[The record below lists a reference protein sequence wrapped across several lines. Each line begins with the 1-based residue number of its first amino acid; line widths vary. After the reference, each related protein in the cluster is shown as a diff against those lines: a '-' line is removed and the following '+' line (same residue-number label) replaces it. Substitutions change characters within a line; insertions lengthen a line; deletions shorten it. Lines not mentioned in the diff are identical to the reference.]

1 MDFKKIAKNI
11 RRQICQ
17 EYDDYRI
24 QYCAAD
30 YLEDMKSEMTRLG
43 ESLKKYYGEDSSFG
57 DAGSGLG
64 IFKHANPDMDIY
76 NWDMLKRDEF
86 YNENQI
92 TEVQGWYGDYT
103 INDFHIFMD
112 PIPKVDFLIL
122 CRALEKSVYYD
133 IPTFKK
139 VMKNLAKLCNEE
151 IIISQQHNPGRP
163 NKVKSFLQ
171 NNSHLLINHNESVL
185 VCSFTVDTINRW

>member
-11 RRQICQ
+11 RKQICQ

-24 QYCAAD
+24 QYCGTD
-30 YLEDMKSEMTRLG
+30 YLEDLTTEMFKLG
-43 ESLKKYYGEDSSFG
+43 KALKNIYGENSSYG

-64 IFKHANPDMDIY
+64 LFKYANPDMDIY

-86 YNENQI
+86 YNQNQI

-103 INDFHIFMD
+103 IDDFYIFMD
-112 PIPKVDFLIL
+112 PVPKVDFLIL
-122 CRALEKSVYYD
+122 NRALEKSVYYD

-139 VMKNLAKLCNEE
+139 VMKHLAKLCNEE
-151 IIISQQHNPGRP
+151 VIISQQHNPGRP
-163 NKVKSFLQ
+163 EEVKSFLHHH
-171 NNSHLLINHNESVL
+171 SHLILHRNEYVL
-185 VCSFTVDTINRW
+185 VCSFTVDAISKW